1 MEKKTFIIDDNA
13 MSRATARCV
22 HLTAIKNTNGD
33 VDYFYDTITALK
45 RLKEFGSDAEVVLLK
60 EEPTRE
66 IIFDGFSSTETV
78 SYEIVARRIAENQW
92 EIDQQYLLD
101 NFL

>member
-1 MEKKTFIIDDNA
+1 

-33 VDYFYDTITALK
+33 VDYFYDTNTALK